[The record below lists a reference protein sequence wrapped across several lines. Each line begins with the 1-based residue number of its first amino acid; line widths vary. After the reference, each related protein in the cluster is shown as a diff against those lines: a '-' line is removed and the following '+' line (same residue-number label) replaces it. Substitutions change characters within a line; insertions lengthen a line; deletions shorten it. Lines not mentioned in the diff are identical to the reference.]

1 MYKIFDFRCKN
12 GHIFEEFVEGGTT
25 VSRCK
30 CGALAE
36 KIASASSFVLDGSTG
51 DFPGRHMR
59 WVREHE
65 KLVEKD
71 GKLDARRV
79 KPDDSITIRR
89 NEFK

>member
-1 MYKIFDFRCKN
+1 
-12 GHIFEEFVEGGTT
+12 
-25 VSRCK
+25 
-30 CGALAE
+30 
-36 KIASASSFVLDGSTG
+36 
-51 DFPGRHMR
+51 MR
-59 WVREHE
+59 